1 MASFLENAYSLVHL
15 DNTADQPTVQ
25 ELKLQLE
32 KGNDETK
39 VETMKRIITI
49 MLNGDPMS
57 QLLMHIIRFV
67 MPSKSKP
74 LKKLLYF
81 YYEICPKHDAN
92 GKLKQ
97 EMILVCNG
105 IRNDLQHPNEY
116 IRGNTLRFLCKLR
129 EPELIEPL
137 LSSAR
142 SCLEHRHA
150 YVRKN
155 AVWAVASIFQHSE
168 SLIPDA
174 PELIQTF
181 LESETDSTCKRNAF
195 AALMSISHQKAL
207 EYLGTT
213 FDSIPNTDELLQL
226 AELEFIRKDAVQN
239 TQNKG
244 KYLRLIFDLLE
255 ASTSTVVYEAAT
267 SLTALTSN
275 PVAVK
280 AAAGKLIELCIKEAD
295 NNVKLIVLDR
305 VDQLRSRN
313 EGVLD
318 DLTMEILRV
327 LSSPDIDVRRKALGI
342 ALEMVSSKNVEEV
355 VMLLKKELGKTVDE
369 QYEKN
374 SEYRQLLIQSIH
386 HCAIKFSEIAAS
398 VVDLLMDFIAD
409 FNNNS
414 AVDVISFVK
423 EVVEKFPKL
432 RASIVDRLVS
442 TLSEVRAGKVYRGV
456 LWVVG
461 EYSLEEKDI
470 REAWKRIRS
479 SLGEIPILASEQ
491 RLLDEVPDETALKEQ
506 VNGHTKPS
514 APTGSRKVLAD
525 GTYATE
531 SALTSESAAAARLEA
546 VKAAQKPPLRQL
558 ILDGD
563 YYLATVLSSTL
574 TKLVMRH
581 SEVSQDVARTNALRA
596 EAMLIMI
603 SIIRVG
609 QSQFVKA
616 PIDEDSIDRIMCC
629 VRSLSEFSQRKE
641 LETTF
646 LEDTRKAFRDM
657 VQVED
662 KKRAAKEAVEKAKTA
677 VQVDDAIPI
686 RQFTKKSGLEGAEE
700 MELDLAKATGGDS
713 TVETVASKL
722 SRVVQLTGF
731 SDPVY
736 AEAYVT
742 VHQFDIVLDVLLVNQ
757 TLETLQNL
765 SVEFATLGDLKV
777 VERPTTHNLGPRDFL
792 NVQATVKVSS
802 TDTGVIFGNIV
813 YDGASS
819 TETHVVILND
829 IHADIMDY
837 IQPAH
842 CTETQFRTMWTEFEW
857 ENKVNINSKAKSL
870 REFLKQL
877 MESTNMACLTP
888 EASLKGDCRFLSVNL
903 YARSVFGEDALANL
917 SIEKEGEDGPITG
930 FVVMASSDGA
940 TRPSFNADQPDSQSQ
955 LLQPE
960 STLTVGQSVTLTLGN
975 DALVIVGE
983 QCLTIHACMS
993 WLHIAH
999 TNQLLVLLTDDRSTQ
1014 KPDRGCCGLL
1024 SNSKTKETQSI
1035 ALYNI
1040 LHAEVSSAGL
1050 TITYADPVT
1059 KHDVTVGALQYTIA
1073 DEDKAKAET
1082 FAARLLDL
1090 AYGNAKRYRRFK
1102 VLINPFGGKGIASRL
1117 YHQYAAPILAAA
1129 HCVVEVEETT
1139 HGGHATEIAEQ
1150 IDIDAY
1156 DAIVCCSGDGL
1167 PYEVFNGLAK
1177 KPNAREALSKL
1188 AVAMIPGGSGNAMA
1202 WNLCGTGSV
1211 SVAALAIVKGVR
1223 TPIDLVSVTQ
1233 GKTRTLSFLSQSFGI
1248 VAESDL
1254 GTDNIRWMGAH
1265 RFTYGF
1271 LVRLMQRTVWPCDL
1285 AIKVEIDD
1293 KKAIKEHYRKYAA
1306 GEPPRRPSEDTVA
1319 GSGGLPDLKYGTVL
1333 DELPQDWE
1341 VVPGESMGNF
1351 YAGNMAI
1358 MSADTNFFPASLPN
1372 DGLIDVVT
1380 IDGTISRLTSLK
1392 MMTEIPEGGF
1402 FDMPD
1407 VRIRKASAY
1416 RLTPREK
1423 EGYISVDGERIPFEP
1438 FQVEVH
1444 RGLGTVL
1451 SKSGH
1456 LYEAEGPRP

>member
-1 MASFLENAYSLVHL
+1 MASFLEHTYSLLHQ

-39 VETMKRIITI
+39 LETMRTIITI
-49 MLNGDPMS
+49 MLNGDPMP
-57 QLLMHIIRFV
+57 QILMHIIRFV

-81 YYEICPKHDAN
+81 FYEICPKHDSS

-129 EPELIEPL
+129 ESELIEPL

-168 SLIPDA
+168 PLIPDA

-181 LESETDSTCKRNAF
+181 LEGETDGTCKRNAF

-207 EYLGTT
+207 EYLRIT
-213 FDSIPNTDELLQL
+213 FDTIPNTDELLQL
-226 AELEFIRKDAVQN
+226 AELEFLRKDAVQN
-239 TQNKG
+239 PQNKSR
-244 KYLRLIFDLLE
+244 YLKLMLELLD

-280 AAAGKLIELCIKEAD
+280 AAASKLIELAIREAD
-295 NNVKLIVLDR
+295 NNVKLICLER
-305 VDQLRSRN
+305 VDQLRIRS

-318 DLTMEILRV
+318 DLTMEALRV
-327 LSSPDIDVRRKALGI
+327 LTSPDIDVRRKALSL
-342 ALEMVSSKNVEEV
+342 AMEMVSSKNVEEII
-355 VMLLKKELGKTVDE
+355 MLLKKELAKTVDE
-369 QYEKN
+369 QYEQN
-374 SEYRQLLIQSIH
+374 SEYRQILVQSIH
-386 HCAIKFSEIAAS
+386 SCAIKFSEIAAS

-423 EVVEKFPKL
+423 EVVEKFPDL
-432 RASIVDRLVS
+432 RSSIVDRLVS

-456 LWVVG
+456 LWVIG

-470 REAWKRIRS
+470 REAWKRIRT

-491 RLLDEVPDETALKEQ
+491 RLLDEVPDDNALLLEHA
-506 VNGHTKPS
+506 NGAKA

-531 SALTSESAAAARLEA
+531 SALTSQSAAAARLEA

-581 SEVSQDVARTNALRA
+581 SEVSQDTARTNALRA

-603 SIIRVG
+603 SILRVG
-609 QSQFVKA
+609 QSHFVKA
-616 PIDEDSIDRIMCC
+616 PIDEDSVDRIMTC
-629 VRSLSEFSQRKE
+629 VRSLAEFSEKKE
-641 LETTF
+641 LEASF
-646 LEDTRKAFRDM
+646 LQDTRKAFRAM

-662 KKRAAKEAVEKAKTA
+662 KKRAAQEAVEKAKTA
-677 VQVDDAIPI
+677 VQIDDAIPI
-686 RQFTKKSGLEGAEE
+686 RQFTKKNTVEGAEE
-700 MELDLAKATGGDS
+700 IELDLVKATGGDS
-713 TVETVASKL
+713 TVENVASKL

-731 SDPVY
+731 SDSVY

-757 TLETLQNL
+757 TTETLQNL
-765 SVEFATLGDLKV
+765 CVEFATLGDLKV
-777 VERPTTHNLGPRDFL
+777 VERPSTNNLGPRDFL

-857 ENKVNINSKAKSL
+857 ENKVNINSKAKTL

-877 MESTNMACLTP
+877 MDSTNMACLTP
-888 EASLKGDCRFLSVNL
+888 AASLKGDCRFLSANL

-917 SIEKEGEDGPITG
+917 SIEKEGDDGPITG
-930 FVVMASSDGA
+930 FVRIRS
-940 TRPSFNADQPDSQSQ
+940 RSQ
-955 LLQPE
+955 
-960 STLTVGQSVTLTLGN
+960 
-975 DALVIVGE
+975 
-983 QCLTIHACMS
+983 
-993 WLHIAH
+993 
-999 TNQLLVLLTDDRSTQ
+999 
-1014 KPDRGCCGLL
+1014 
-1024 SNSKTKETQSI
+1024 
-1035 ALYNI
+1035 
-1040 LHAEVSSAGL
+1040 
-1050 TITYADPVT
+1050 
-1059 KHDVTVGALQYTIA
+1059 
-1073 DEDKAKAET
+1073 
-1082 FAARLLDL
+1082 
-1090 AYGNAKRYRRFK
+1090 
-1102 VLINPFGGKGIASRL
+1102 
-1117 YHQYAAPILAAA
+1117 
-1129 HCVVEVEETT
+1129 
-1139 HGGHATEIAEQ
+1139 
-1150 IDIDAY
+1150 
-1156 DAIVCCSGDGL
+1156 
-1167 PYEVFNGLAK
+1167 GLA
-1177 KPNAREALSKL
+1177 LS
-1188 AVAMIPGGSGNAMA
+1188 
-1202 WNLCGTGSV
+1202 
-1211 SVAALAIVKGVR
+1211 
-1223 TPIDLVSVTQ
+1223 
-1233 GKTRTLSFLSQSFGI
+1233 
-1248 VAESDL
+1248 L
-1254 GTDNIRWMGAH
+1254 G
-1265 RFTYGF
+1265 
-1271 LVRLMQRTVWPCDL
+1271 
-1285 AIKVEIDD
+1285 
-1293 KKAIKEHYRKYAA
+1293 
-1306 GEPPRRPSEDTVA
+1306 
-1319 GSGGLPDLKYGTVL
+1319 
-1333 DELPQDWE
+1333 
-1341 VVPGESMGNF
+1341 
-1351 YAGNMAI
+1351 
-1358 MSADTNFFPASLPN
+1358 
-1372 DGLIDVVT
+1372 
-1380 IDGTISRLTSLK
+1380 SLK
-1392 MMTEIPEGGF
+1392 GL
-1402 FDMPD
+1402 
-1407 VRIRKASAY
+1407 KAATS
-1416 RLTPREK
+1416 
-1423 EGYISVDGERIPFEP
+1423 
-1438 FQVEVH
+1438 
-1444 RGLGTVL
+1444 
-1451 SKSGH
+1451 
-1456 LYEAEGPRP
+1456 

>member
-1 MASFLENAYSLVHL
+1 MALFLDNAYSLVQM
-15 DNTADQPTVQ
+15 DNTADQPSLQ

-39 VETMKRIITI
+39 METMRKIVTI

-116 IRGNTLRFLCKLR
+116 VRGNTLRFLCKLR

-142 SCLEHRHA
+142 SCLEHRHS

-155 AVWAVASIFQHSE
+155 AVWAVASIYQHSE

-181 LESETDSTCKRNAF
+181 LESENDSTCKRNAF
-195 AALMSISHQKAL
+195 AALMTVSHQKAL
-207 EYLGTT
+207 DYLTST
-213 FDSIPNTDELLQL
+213 FDGIPNADELLQL

-239 TQNKG
+239 TQNKA
-244 KYLRLIFDLLE
+244 KYLRLIFDLLD
-255 ASTSTVVYEAAT
+255 APTSTVVYEAAT

-275 PVAVK
+275 PVAVN
-280 AAAGKLIELCIKEAD
+280 AAARKLIELCIKEAD

-305 VDQLRSRN
+305 IDQLRIRN

-327 LSSPDIDVRRKALGI
+327 LSSPDIDVRRKALSI
-342 ALEMVSSKNVEEV
+342 ALEMVSSKNVEEI
-355 VMLLKKELGKTVDE
+355 VMLLKKELSKTVDE

-386 HCAIKFSEIAAS
+386 NCAIKFSEIAAS
-398 VVDLLMDFIAD
+398 VVDLLMEFIAD

-423 EVVEKFPKL
+423 EVVEKFPNL

-461 EYSLEEKDI
+461 EYSLEENDI

-491 RLLDEVPDETALKEQ
+491 RLLDEANDENETPKEQ
-506 VNGHTKPS
+506 VNGHAKS
-514 APTGSRKVLAD
+514 ATPTGSRRVLAD

-531 SALTSESAAAARLEA
+531 SALTSQSAAAAKLEA

-581 SEVSQDVARTNALRA
+581 SELSQDTARTNALRA

-616 PIDEDSIDRIMCC
+616 PIDEDSVDRIMTC
-629 VRSLSEFSQRKE
+629 VRSLAEFTQRKE
-641 LETTF
+641 LEMTF
-646 LEDTRKAFRDM
+646 LEDTRTAFRAM
-657 VQVED
+657 VQAED
-662 KKRAAKEAVEKAKTA
+662 KKRAAKEADEKAKNA

-686 RQFTKKSGLEGAEE
+686 RQFSKRNAGEGAEE
-700 MELDLAKATGGDS
+700 IELDLAKATGGDS
-713 TVETVASKL
+713 TVESGPSKL

-736 AEAYVT
+736 AETYVT

-757 TLETLQNL
+757 TEETLQNL

-777 VERPTTHNLGPRDFL
+777 VERPTTHNLGPHDFL
-792 NVQATVKVSS
+792 NVQATIKVSS

-813 YDGASS
+813 YDGPSS
-819 TETHVVILND
+819 TESHVVILDD

-842 CTETQFRTMWTEFEW
+842 CSETQFRTMWTEFEW
-857 ENKVNINSKAKSL
+857 ENKININSKAKSL

-888 EASLKGDCRFLSVNL
+888 EASLQGDCRFLSANL

-930 FVVMASSDGA
+930 FVRIRS
-940 TRPSFNADQPDSQSQ
+940 RSQ
-955 LLQPE
+955 
-960 STLTVGQSVTLTLGN
+960 
-975 DALVIVGE
+975 
-983 QCLTIHACMS
+983 
-993 WLHIAH
+993 
-999 TNQLLVLLTDDRSTQ
+999 
-1014 KPDRGCCGLL
+1014 
-1024 SNSKTKETQSI
+1024 
-1035 ALYNI
+1035 
-1040 LHAEVSSAGL
+1040 
-1050 TITYADPVT
+1050 
-1059 KHDVTVGALQYTIA
+1059 
-1073 DEDKAKAET
+1073 
-1082 FAARLLDL
+1082 
-1090 AYGNAKRYRRFK
+1090 
-1102 VLINPFGGKGIASRL
+1102 
-1117 YHQYAAPILAAA
+1117 
-1129 HCVVEVEETT
+1129 
-1139 HGGHATEIAEQ
+1139 
-1150 IDIDAY
+1150 
-1156 DAIVCCSGDGL
+1156 
-1167 PYEVFNGLAK
+1167 GLA
-1177 KPNAREALSKL
+1177 LS
-1188 AVAMIPGGSGNAMA
+1188 
-1202 WNLCGTGSV
+1202 
-1211 SVAALAIVKGVR
+1211 
-1223 TPIDLVSVTQ
+1223 
-1233 GKTRTLSFLSQSFGI
+1233 
-1248 VAESDL
+1248 L
-1254 GTDNIRWMGAH
+1254 G
-1265 RFTYGF
+1265 
-1271 LVRLMQRTVWPCDL
+1271 
-1285 AIKVEIDD
+1285 
-1293 KKAIKEHYRKYAA
+1293 
-1306 GEPPRRPSEDTVA
+1306 
-1319 GSGGLPDLKYGTVL
+1319 
-1333 DELPQDWE
+1333 
-1341 VVPGESMGNF
+1341 
-1351 YAGNMAI
+1351 
-1358 MSADTNFFPASLPN
+1358 
-1372 DGLIDVVT
+1372 
-1380 IDGTISRLTSLK
+1380 SLK
-1392 MMTEIPEGGF
+1392 GL
-1402 FDMPD
+1402 
-1407 VRIRKASAY
+1407 KASA
-1416 RLTPREK
+1416 
-1423 EGYISVDGERIPFEP
+1423 
-1438 FQVEVH
+1438 
-1444 RGLGTVL
+1444 
-1451 SKSGH
+1451 
-1456 LYEAEGPRP
+1456 A